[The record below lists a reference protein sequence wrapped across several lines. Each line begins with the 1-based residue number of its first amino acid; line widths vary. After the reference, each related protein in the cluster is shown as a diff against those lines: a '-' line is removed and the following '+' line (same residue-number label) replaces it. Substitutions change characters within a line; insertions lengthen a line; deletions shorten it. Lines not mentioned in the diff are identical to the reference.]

1 MAEDDTTVSEPRTA
15 HEASLEEIAAKV
27 QAARAQYAGTLTA
40 RRDTAAPASVASFLT
55 PGRPMPAG
63 EFRDALD
70 RTLARAAGSIARIE
84 AQRAAT
90 SPTPTPLP
98 TPEERARLA
107 QLRRERLTAIAR
119 SIGVPEDGTN
129 AVFATTLDPRA
140 PKTRILRAFVE
151 RLAHHRTHRTP
162 VLFVASSP
170 PGYGKTAGMCWSA
183 VHQPAPAIEAMFVK
197 SSDAALLVPWG
208 ESAERY
214 RRARTVPLL
223 LLDETGG
230 EVDPTRITELIEY
243 RWDYGLAT
251 FATANLNRADWWKRF
266 GSDRMRSRIGPHGDV
281 SKIAEF
287 AGLPDLRQPA
297 ARTELRKAGA
307 Q

>member
-1 MAEDDTTVSEPRTA
+1 MSDDDATTATAPR
-15 HEASLEEIAAKV
+15 EVSLEEIAAKV
-27 QAARAQYAGTLTA
+27 AAARAQYAGTLTG
-40 RRDTAAPASVASFLT
+40 RREPSRPASILT
-55 PGRPMPAG
+55 PGERLPPH
-63 EFRDALD
+63 EFQRQLEHS
-70 RTLARAAGSIARIE
+70 LARAAGSIARIE
-84 AQRAAT
+84 ADRAAAA
-90 SPTPTPLP
+90 PTPAPALS
-98 TPEERARLA
+98 PEERARLA
-107 QLRRERLTAIAR
+107 VLRRERLTAIAR
-119 SIGVPEDGTN
+119 SIGVPEDGPD
-129 AVFATTLDPRA
+129 AVFATALDPRA
-140 PKTRILRAFVE
+140 PRTRILRAFVE
-151 RLAHHRTHRTP
+151 RLAHHRAHREP
-162 VLFVASSP
+162 VLYVASST
-170 PGYGKTAGMCWSA
+170 PGCGKTAGMCWAA

-243 RWDYGLAT
+243 RWDYGLVT
-251 FATANLNRADWWKRF
+251 FATANLIRADWWKRF
-266 GSDRMRSRIGPHGDV
+266 GTPRMQSRIGPHSGV